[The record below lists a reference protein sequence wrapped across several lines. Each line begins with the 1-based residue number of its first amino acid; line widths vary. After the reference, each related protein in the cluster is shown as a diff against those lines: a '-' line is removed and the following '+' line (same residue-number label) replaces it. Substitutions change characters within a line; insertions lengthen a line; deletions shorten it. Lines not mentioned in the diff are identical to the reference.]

1 MAPKDLKAAFTTE
14 VAFFYVTMGFQ
25 ILSRGDVTFLY
36 ERARAAYE
44 LFDQTASE
52 HSLPSMPFEEFFA
65 YLFAGIVQ
73 TRTID
78 AMLDATVCGSDIL
91 EKVVG
96 PIHSAPLRE
105 DEEDDEEDDNE
116 DGEELMGEKIVFED
130 NSN

>member
-25 ILSRGDVTFLY
+25 ILSRSDVAFLY
-36 ERARAAYE
+36 ERARAAYG
-44 LFDQTASE
+44 LFNETAAE
-52 HSLPSMPFEEFFA
+52 HNLPSMPFEEFFA

-78 AMLDATVCGSDIL
+78 AMLDSTVCGSDIL
-91 EKVVG
+91 ERVIG
-96 PIHSAPLRE
+96 PIHSVPLRE
-105 DEEDDEEDDNE
+105 DEEEDEEEE
-116 DGEELMGEKIVFED
+116 DGGALTGEKIVFED